1 MDNGNYTTGEIAKI
15 CNVSRRTVQY
25 YDREGIIQPSKIS
38 EGGRRIYSN
47 EDLQKFKLVILYKNL
62 GLSLKEIKDVLCSEN
77 KYKVI
82 TDILT
87 QQNCKLEQQIHEM
100 IDLKKKITILLDDL
114 NLNREVTVLNCD
126 ELNDL
131 IHHKEHHE
139 KVGRLTYILLS
150 LYMIIIVMSGYLI
163 SILGGLFS
171 YIIIG
176 IDIAFL
182 LFLIYFHSSR
192 NAYVC
197 PYCKFKFTISFFQI

>member
-1 MDNGNYTTGEIAKI
+1 MEKENYTTGEIAKI

-62 GLSLKEIKDVLCSEN
+62 GLPLKEIKDVLCSEN
-77 KYKVI
+77 KYKII

-87 QQNCKLEQQIHEM
+87 QQNSKLEKQICEM
-100 IDLKKKITILLDDL
+100 IDLKKKISILLEDL
-114 NLNREVTVLNCD
+114 NLNKEVSVLNSD
-126 ELNDL
+126 ELSKL
-131 IHHKEHHE
+131 IRHKEHHE
-139 KVGRLTYILLS
+139 KVGRLTYLLLS
-150 LYMIIIVMSGYLI
+150 LYIVIIIMSGYLI

-171 YIIIG
+171 YIIIA

-192 NAYVC
+192 
-197 PYCKFKFTISFFQI
+197 IEIR